1 VRKRS
6 RKTFKGGPPN
16 RAQRIGPGCSPA
28 PIAAVRAALLYSLI
42 VIAKLNDVDPQASL
56 ADVPAHT
63 AAHPANRL
71 DELLP

>member
-6 RKTFKGGPPN
+6 RKTFKGAPPN
-16 RAQRIGPGCSPA
+16 RAQRIRPGSDRGGQ
-28 PIAAVRAALLYSLI
+28 RAALLHSLI

-56 ADVPAHT
+56 ADVLAHT